1 MTTATMEELR
11 KKYEVVIGLEVHAQL
26 KTKSKIFACDSTEF
40 GNEQNTQVSP
50 ITLGMPGVLPVL
62 NKEVVNMG
70 ILTGLALNCTIPQ
83 YCKFD
88 RKQYFYPDLPKGYQ
102 ISQYDQ
108 PICVNGYI
116 DIEGKRIGI
125 TRAHLEEDAGK
136 LVHMGS
142 SGIAGSS
149 YSLVDLN
156 RAGTPLLEIVSEPD
170 MRSSDEARAYMEELR
185 TTLRYI
191 GVCDGNL
198 EEGSMRCDANI
209 SIRPLGQ
216 KEFGT
221 RAEIKNVNSFRALQR
236 AIEYEIDR
244 QIDLV
249 EAGEEV
255 VQETRL
261 WDDNQGIT
269 KSMRGKEDAHDY
281 RYFPEPDLMPL
292 EISREWVNEIAAKMP
307 ELPQK
312 RRERYV
318 SYGLTPYDANVLVE
332 QQDIALFYDK
342 VVALGADAK
351 VANNF
356 LMKEIAAFLKEEK
369 VTIEET
375 KLTAES
381 FAELINMVTSGSI
394 SNNIGKQI
402 VITLLKEGGSAKEI
416 VEKQGLSVI
425 SDEGAL
431 REICKKVVKSNPSQ
445 VELYRNGR
453 DKLFGF
459 FVGQVMKETQGRAN
473 PQLLNK
479 LLKEALNN

>member
-1 MTTATMEELR
+1 MSMAIMEELR
-11 KKYEVVIGLEVHAQL
+11 QKYEVVIGLEVHAQL

-40 GNEQNTQVSP
+40 GNEQNTQISP
-50 ITLGMPGVLPVL
+50 VTLGMPGVLPVL
-62 NKEVVNMG
+62 NKEAVNMG
-70 ILTGLALNCTIPQ
+70 ILTGLALNCTIPE

-116 DIEGKRIGI
+116 NIEGKKIGI

-185 TTLRYI
+185 TILRYI

-209 SIRPLGQ
+209 SVRPKGQ
-216 KEFGT
+216 EAFGT
-221 RAEIKNVNSFRALQR
+221 RAEIKNVNSFKALQR

-244 QIDLV
+244 QIDIV
-249 EAGEEV
+249 ESGEKV
-255 VQETRL
+255 IQETRL

-292 EISREWVNEIAAKMP
+292 KISREWVNEIASKMP
-307 ELPQK
+307 ELPQA
-312 RRERYV
+312 RRERYI
-318 SYGLTPYDANVLVE
+318 SLGLTPYDANVLVE
-332 QQDIALFYDK
+332 QMDIALFYDK
-342 VVALGADAK
+342 VLDLKADAK

-356 LMKEIAAFLKEEK
+356 LMKEIAAYMKEEK
-369 VTIEET
+369 VMLEQT
-375 KLTAES
+375 KLTPES
-381 FAELINMVTSGSI
+381 FAQLINLVTSGAI

-402 VITLLKEGGSAKEI
+402 VITLLKDGGSAKDI

-425 SDEGAL
+425 SDEDSLKA
-431 REICKKVVKSNPSQ
+431 IIDKVVESNPSQ
-445 VELYRNGR
+445 VQLYRGGK

-459 FVGQVMKETQGRAN
+459 FVGQVMKETKGRAN
-473 PQLLNK
+473 PQVLNK
-479 LLKEALNN
+479 LLKEALDN

>member
-1 MTTATMEELR
+1 MVSESMEELR

-50 ITLGMPGVLPVL
+50 VTLGMPGVLPVL

-70 ILTGLALNCTIPQ
+70 ILTGLALNCTIPK

-108 PICVNGYI
+108 PICINGYI

-142 SGIAGSS
+142 TGIAGSS

-209 SIRPLGQ
+209 SVRPIGQ

-221 RAEIKNVNSFRALQR
+221 RAEIKNVNSFKALQR

-244 QIDLV
+244 QIDIV

-261 WDDNQGIT
+261 WDDNQGVT

-292 EISREWVNEIAAKMP
+292 EISREWVEQIASKMP

-318 SYGLTPYDANVLVE
+318 SYGLSAYDANVLVE
-332 QQDIALFYDK
+332 QQDIAYFYDK
-342 VVALGADAK
+342 VVNLGADPK
-351 VANNF
+351 IANNF
-356 LMKEIAAFLKEEK
+356 LMKEIAAYMKEEK
-369 VTIEET
+369 VLLEDT
-375 KLTAES
+375 KLTPENFS
-381 FAELINMVTSGSI
+381 ELIKLVTSGAI
-394 SNNIGKQI
+394 SNNIGKQL
-402 VITLLKEGGSAKEI
+402 VITLLKDGGSAKEL

-425 SDEGAL
+425 SDENSL
-431 REICKKVVKSNPSQ
+431 KIVINKVIEANPSQ
-445 VELYRNGR
+445 VQLYRGGK

-479 LLKEALNN
+479 LLKEALDN